1 MFWKEIK
8 KKFLLDVRFRT
19 VTLFMACYTI
29 GIVTFHFLENASW
42 LDSFYWIVI
51 TLSTVGYG
59 DLTPHSPLMKI
70 IVFPIV
76 LVGIVVF
83 ASITGLI
90 VEEQQARLRGLKPSR
105 QNKHVIILGYND
117 AAESAIQELKG
128 KYEITLVDNEQDVNP
143 KIEENIH
150 FIRGD
155 PKKEESLLRAN
166 IEKAEFVLITLKE
179 DSDAILATLAVRNLN
194 EKAKII
200 VSISSME
207 NVRRARAA
215 GAHVVVTVDALAGRF
230 LASAVFE
237 ENVVKFFEDVSS
249 GKEGYD
255 IVEID
260 AKEMKG
266 KKVKDIILQNYKDGL
281 LLAVSR
287 EGRLFIKPDLEMEI
301 EKDDK
306 LLFIRE
312 AIS

>member
-1 MFWKEIK
+1 
-8 KKFLLDVRFRT
+8 
-19 VTLFMACYTI
+19 MACYTI

-200 VSISSME
+200 VLSLI
-207 NVRRARAA
+207 
-215 GAHVVVTVDALAGRF
+215 H
-230 LASAVFE
+230 
-237 ENVVKFFEDVSS
+237 
-249 GKEGYD
+249 
-255 IVEID
+255 I
-260 AKEMKG
+260 
-266 KKVKDIILQNYKDGL
+266 
-281 LLAVSR
+281 
-287 EGRLFIKPDLEMEI
+287 
-301 EKDDK
+301 
-306 LLFIRE
+306 
-312 AIS
+312 